1 MVSASRNAD
10 GGGIETFSIPDS
22 YRGQRLDK
30 ALADLLPD
38 YSRSRLQAWLRDGLI
53 RVDDA
58 VPAPRTLVRGGER
71 VSARLAPEPD
81 EPDVAPEPIALD
93 IVHEDPDLFVIDKPA
108 GLVVHPGAGN
118 AGGTLQNALLHRD
131 PGLAAV
137 PRAGIVH
144 RLDKDTSGLLVIAR
158 TLRAH
163 KRLVAA
169 LAEREIEREYE
180 AVVYGVL
187 TAGGTVDAPIGRH
200 PVDRKRMDVREGAR
214 EAVTHYRVLRRFRA
228 HTHVKLKLES
238 GRTHQIRVHMRHIR
252 HPLVGDPVY
261 GRRLA
266 IPAGADATLTDA
278 LRDFRRQALHARR
291 LALTHPVSGE
301 WLEWQAPAPDDLTAL
316 LAALAADARRHE
328 GG

>member
-1 MVSASRNAD
+1 MTVSTHNRH
-10 GGGIETFSIPDS
+10 GGARVEEFSIPES

-38 YSRSRLQAWLRDGLI
+38 FSRSRLQAWLRDGLI

-58 VPAPRTLVRGGER
+58 VPAPRTPVRGGER
-71 VSARLAPEPD
+71 VVARLEAGPAEPR
-81 EPDVAPEPIALD
+81 VAPEPIALD
-93 IVHEDPDLFVIDKPA
+93 VVYEDADLLVVDKPA

-118 AGGTLQNALLHRD
+118 RDGTLQNALLHYA
-131 PGLAAV
+131 PELAAL
-137 PRAGIVH
+137 PRSGIVH
-144 RLDKDTSGLLVIAR
+144 RLDKDTGGLLVVAR
-158 TLRAH
+158 TARAH
-163 KRLVAA
+163 KHLVAA
-169 LAEREIEREYE
+169 LAAREIEREYE

-214 EAVTHYRVLRRFRA
+214 EAVTHYRVIRRFRA
-228 HTHVKLKLES
+228 HTHVRLKLES

-266 IPAGADATLTDA
+266 IPAGAGEALAAA
-278 LRDFRRQALHARR
+278 LRGFRRQALHARR
-291 LALTHPVSGE
+291 LALIHPASGE
-301 WLEWQAPAPDDLTAL
+301 RIQWEAPVPADFAAL
-316 LAALAADARRHE
+316 LAALEAER
-328 GG
+328 